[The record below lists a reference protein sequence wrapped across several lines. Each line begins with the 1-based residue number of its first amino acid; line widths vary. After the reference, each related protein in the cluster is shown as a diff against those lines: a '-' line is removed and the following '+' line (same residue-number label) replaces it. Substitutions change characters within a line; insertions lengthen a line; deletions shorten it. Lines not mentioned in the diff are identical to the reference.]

1 MEMFLI
7 SLAVGVLIGFL
18 VVGGMKRQLTTV
30 RRQESAFEY
39 LTPGSLNLTVST
51 DLFLYENTTRTPKPK
66 SNRK

>member
-1 MEMFLI
+1 MEIFLI

-30 RRQESAFEY
+30 HRQESAFEY

-66 SNRK
+66 SNKK